1 MKQMAAVKR
10 IGALCGA
17 LVLAA
22 GLILSGCEQPS
33 GGGGGGG
40 SEPPVVKKGLSF
52 SKSQANVYAGVSVR
66 LPLSVEEDVSYDD
79 IAVETLADG
88 WSASYHSGTV
98 TVTAP
103 AGAKKGD
110 SVTVT
115 AYYLLDQAVKSS
127 CTVTVI
133 EKPAPYIPVENI
145 TISGTLEGMKIG
157 DSKKLTAAV
166 TPSNAT
172 SKDALFWGSSDPDVA
187 TVSQDGTVTVVGY
200 GEAEIFAEVTADLK
214 ESNKIPVSVKIDME
228 TLTLEKTKWRSN
240 IWEQNNGVKIYY
252 NLWFVDDER
261 CAIEGVFVD
270 SDFETESFYG
280 TYSVKN
286 SRVIVNH
293 FAELVV
299 DDFGLKIDTDSVDIL
314 FRQVAYTEPPKIIT
328 LDLAKTKWTG
338 DGDNVTVWF
347 IDDTQFV
354 WNREGEIITGDF
366 TQKDGMITLGSQGI
380 VFILSETQ
388 FRDGEGHKYTKTE
401 WSEPPEK
408 SALAGTKWAVNN
420 DLTLWFIDDTVCCY
434 SWSYSDDYQDLY
446 SYMYGPIVRGGMR

>member
-1 MKQMAAVKR
+1 M
-10 IGALCGA
+10 
-17 LVLAA
+17 
-22 GLILSGCEQPS
+22 
-33 GGGGGGG
+33 
-40 SEPPVVKKGLSF
+40 
-52 SKSQANVYAGVSVR
+52 
-66 LPLSVEEDVSYDD
+66 
-79 IAVETLADG
+79 
-88 WSASYHSGTV
+88 
-98 TVTAP
+98 
-103 AGAKKGD
+103 
-110 SVTVT
+110 
-115 AYYLLDQAVKSS
+115 
-127 CTVTVI
+127 
-133 EKPAPYIPVENI
+133 
-145 TISGTLEGMKIG
+145 
-157 DSKKLTAAV
+157 
-166 TPSNAT
+166 
-172 SKDALFWGSSDPDVA
+172 
-187 TVSQDGTVTVVGY
+187 
-200 GEAEIFAEVTADLK
+200 TADLK

-354 WNREGEIITGDF
+354 WNREGEII
-366 TQKDGMITLGSQGI
+366 DGMITLGSQGI